1 MIDTKDVSRGKY
13 MKVIYL
19 LYIEK
24 VSLEVDKDKYQ
35 QQQDNKDNRFSW
47 KVPLGKE

>member
-13 MKVIYL
+13 MKVYL

-24 VSLEVDKDKYQ
+24 VSLEVDNDKYQ
-35 QQQDNKDNRFSW
+35 QQQDNK
-47 KVPLGKE
+47 KKKQG